1 MKTFAATFISK
12 TTLENLNDSLQIFE
26 DEFSFHF
33 NEYNL
38 NLDLLQ
44 EITTTTVTAK
54 TEKYALEILE
64 EEWFEC
70 YDPED
75 LQILY
80 IRELGENENLRYDFK
95 VSPVVIKKLIK
106 LYPNNT
112 KYIQTNNID
121 HHGVFTMLSS
131 KRIVDSL
138 VLG

>member
-95 VSPVVIKKLIK
+95 VSPDVIKKLIK